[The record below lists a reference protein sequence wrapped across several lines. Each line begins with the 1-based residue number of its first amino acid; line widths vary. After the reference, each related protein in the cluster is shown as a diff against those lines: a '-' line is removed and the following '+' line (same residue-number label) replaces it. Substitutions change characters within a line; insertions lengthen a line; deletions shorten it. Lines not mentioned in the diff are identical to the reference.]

1 MLFKVSQLFRS
12 LISVSFISNTAKAR
26 GLKLCKFFLYE
37 DKGKLK

>member
-26 GLKLCKFFLYE
+26 GLKLRKFLVFCMKTKE
-37 DKGKLK
+37 N